1 MKNNDPRQNP
11 MKDSESKLELANKI
25 ARQSKKVVKTYA
37 TIEDGLFKGVRW
49 LSSWIDRILF
59 NPRYGK
65 IVSLALAVLLYL
77 TVNFTNTSLSNN
89 IQSVF
94 ELPSVPVTINYNSCL
109 LYTSRCV

>member
-1 MKNNDPRQNP
+1 MKNNDPRQNS

-59 NPRYGK
+59 NRGMGK
-65 IVSLALAVLLYL
+65 SFRWRWPCCCI
-77 TVNFTNTSLSNN
+77 
-89 IQSVF
+89 
-94 ELPSVPVTINYNSCL
+94 
-109 LYTSRCV
+109 